1 MDKLGKIHRHYWK
14 EHLKITKISKFESDL
29 WKTNEDVASQ
39 VAKSLTDVCLIG
51 DTN

>member
-1 MDKLGKIHRHYWK
+1 MDKLRENPWTLLEREPFSK
-14 EHLKITKISKFESDL
+14 LSKFESDL